1 MSDPT
6 DELTKFDAII
16 AQYRAELV
24 RLNYVRGSIN
34 VYLRSI
40 RRLFLLM
47 EEQGVALG
55 DLTPDVAAD
64 LVRRA
69 SWSCDRQQYAVFM
82 VKRFVE
88 YLAAQGMA
96 KPPEPPTPAEMARAA
111 LRRDYEDYLHR
122 QRGLSNRTI
131 TSCWYVANRF
141 LTFRF
146 GDKDVDFGQI
156 EPSDIIAFLQRLTG

>member
-6 DELTKFDAII
+6 GELVRFDAII

-34 VYLRSI
+34 VYLRSL
-40 RRLFLLM
+40 RRLFRLM
-47 EEQGVALG
+47 EEQGVVLG

-69 SWSCDRQQYAVFM
+69 QWRCDRQQYAVFI

-88 YLAAQGMA
+88 YLGAQGMA
-96 KPPEPPTPAEMARAA
+96 KPPAPPTPEEAARAA
-111 LRRDYEDYLHR
+111 LRREYED
-122 QRGLSNRTI
+122 
-131 TSCWYVANRF
+131 
-141 LTFRF
+141 
-146 GDKDVDFGQI
+146 
-156 EPSDIIAFLQRLTG
+156 